1 MAAKK
6 LDDVVFPNVQ
16 PPPMATQLQNLG
28 GASAIVV
35 GALGGC
41 IHSMAQ
47 CQINHRKSTR
57 PWRFHKTTGGGPG
70 ALFFS
75 SPMPEPEESPPRTP
89 IGGHLPNCGLLERN
103 AAGGMA
109 PQPVGE
115 RSENLATVGTG
126 AGLIFGLGVGFG
138 DGHFLWTPSSD
149 TSFGYLLWTL
159 SLDTFF
165 GHYLW
170 IWLTTC

>member
-1 MAAKK
+1 
-6 LDDVVFPNVQ
+6 
-16 PPPMATQLQNLG
+16 
-28 GASAIVV
+28 
-35 GALGGC
+35 
-41 IHSMAQ
+41 MAQ

-115 RSENLATVGTG
+115 RSVNLAIIRGFDLAALLSE
-126 AGLIFGLGVGFG
+126 AGPASPGPWALWPPFFAFPLCFCVFNGKFRQYFRNF
-138 DGHFLWTPSSD
+138 HYFLYRFQNYWAHSQ
-149 TSFGYLLWTL
+149 
-159 SLDTFF
+159 
-165 GHYLW
+165 
-170 IWLTTC
+170 